1 LLPAGSAWF
10 AFPTVRNW
18 SYTYLEN
25 ADRSRWDKRCTVY
38 RVTARPTNRRPWGN
52 KRNHPHHHCLIFC
65 TPTKPATHWPQ
76 VEESTRKASMEPSCT
91 GVLSQMNVP
100 IVDIGS
106 ERSDVLIG
114 AYSYFSLIEEISA
127 WSFYHADVL
136 RRTNRTPYRR
146 TYLHI
151 PFSNIQAP
159 FPLSQVHRVLVV
171 YRTLPFYPCLKLWQ
185 HWRPARLISSLS
197 STRIF
202 RVMAHPL
209 AWPGKYFFYPV
220 GNTSA
225 VCLTRDLAPEEPAN
239 IFLLGCGD
247 PRNVLYTIF
256 CEPQNSKLP

>member
-127 WSFYHADVL
+127 WSFYHADVCVARIAHLIAGLTFTSHSRIYRLHSPFL
-136 RRTNRTPYRR
+136 RCIVYLSCTGHCRFTPA
-146 TYLHI
+146 
-151 PFSNIQAP
+151 SNCGNIGDLQGS
-159 FPLSQVHRVLVV
+159 FPLS
-171 YRTLPFYPCLKLWQ
+171 
-185 HWRPARLISSLS
+185 
-197 STRIF
+197 
-202 RVMAHPL
+202 HP
-209 AWPGKYFFYPV
+209 
-220 GNTSA
+220 
-225 VCLTRDLAPEEPAN
+225 PESFE
-239 IFLLGCGD
+239 
-247 PRNVLYTIF
+247 
-256 CEPQNSKLP
+256 